1 MYPRGIKVWQHG
13 KRFLYVELLTWFE
26 FLLHWGYCTIL
37 PLHHVSRTNKRRA
50 DIFPAIS
57 YSHIPHNAF
66 RFKRRLCSSYHIFS
80 FVSYH
85 KQMNILFVNDY
96 HLTRVVS
103 RGKLFWINNKILNY
117 SPPQF
122 ACSANQRP
130 KSTTKKKTHKPLR
143 TSWFSEKCLVF
154 DNHKNLIL
162 TLAAWSAFLALFTWS
177 PRTTYAKD
185 HRLFKKSL
193 PTNQR
198 KPRSHDH
205 KPRWSNTR

>member
-85 KQMNILFVNDY
+85 KQMKILFVNDY

-103 RGKLFWINNKILNY
+103 RGKLFWINNRNPKLLPTPVCLL
-117 SPPQF
+117 SQ
-122 ACSANQRP
+122 SA
-130 KSTTKKKTHKPLR
+130 
-143 TSWFSEKCLVF
+143 SEKHNQEKNPQTFAHLVVF
-154 DNHKNLIL
+154 WKMSRV
-162 TLAAWSAFLALFTWS
+162 W
-177 PRTTYAKD
+177 
-185 HRLFKKSL
+185 
-193 PTNQR
+193 
-198 KPRSHDH
+198 
-205 KPRWSNTR
+205 

>member
-1 MYPRGIKVWQHG
+1 MVWIFAPLRILHNITTAPRFPHKQAPGRHFSRHLLFPYPPQCISIQTSVVLIISHFPLSVTINKWKFCLSTIITWR
-13 KRFLYVELLTWFE
+13 ELLVGENCFG
-26 FLLHWGYCTIL
+26 LTI
-37 PLHHVSRTNKRRA
+37 
-50 DIFPAIS
+50 
-57 YSHIPHNAF
+57 
-66 RFKRRLCSSYHIFS
+66 
-80 FVSYH
+80 
-85 KQMNILFVNDY
+85 
-96 HLTRVVS
+96 
-103 RGKLFWINNKILNY
+103 KILNY

-130 KSTTKKKTHKPLR
+130 KSTTKKTHKPLR

-177 PRTTYAKD
+177 PRTTCAKD